1 MKQQTQKREYS
12 FGLKANR
19 SMFRKGMVDG
29 IPIAMGY
36 LAVSF
41 SLGILAKKAGLGPF
55 ESFLA
60 SILNNASAGE
70 YAAFSLIMV
79 QASYLEVA
87 IMTFIA
93 NARYL
98 LMSVALSQKI
108 KPEASICHRLVVA
121 FDVTRFL
128 HCRYHNPAISIQIIH
143 MASLRWH
150 CRDGLLEPCL
160 DAWREAFFR

>member
-12 FGLKANR
+12 FGIKANR

-70 YAAFSLIMV
+70 
-79 QASYLEVA
+79 
-87 IMTFIA
+87 
-93 NARYL
+93 
-98 LMSVALSQKI
+98 
-108 KPEASICHRLVVA
+108 
-121 FDVTRFL
+121 
-128 HCRYHNPAISIQIIH
+128 
-143 MASLRWH
+143 
-150 CRDGLLEPCL
+150 
-160 DAWREAFFR
+160 